1 MKKAE
6 FYSVINKAKIGG
18 MNAAEILEA
27 MVDELIKVE
36 GARENF
42 METIDEK
49 ARAKYGIG
57 VY

>member
-1 MKKAE
+1 M
-6 FYSVINKAKIGG
+6 NKE
-18 MNAAEILEA
+18 EILDA

-42 METIDEK
+42 MKTIDEK

>member
-1 MKKAE
+1 MTTE
-6 FYSVINKAKIGG
+6 DFRSVINKAMIGG
-18 MNAAEILEA
+18 MNKEEILDA

-42 METIDEK
+42 MKTIDEK

>member
-1 MKKAE
+1 MTKAD
-6 FYSVINKAKIGG
+6 FRSVINKAMIGG
-18 MNAAEILEA
+18 MNKEEILEA

-42 METIDEK
+42 MKNIDEM
-49 ARAKYGIG
+49 ARAKYGVG

>member
-1 MKKAE
+1 MTKAD
-6 FYSVINKAKIGG
+6 FRSVINKAMIGG
-18 MNAAEILEA
+18 MNKEEILEA

-42 METIDEK
+42 MKTIDEM
-49 ARAKYGIG
+49 ARAKYGVG